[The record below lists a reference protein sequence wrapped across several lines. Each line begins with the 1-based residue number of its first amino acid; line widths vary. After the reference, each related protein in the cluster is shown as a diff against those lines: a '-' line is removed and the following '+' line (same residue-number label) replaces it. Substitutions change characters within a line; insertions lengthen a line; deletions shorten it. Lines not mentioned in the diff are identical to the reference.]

1 MSITQC
7 LLLVGTV
14 MENITLEI
22 AQKKSGMDNK
32 KGLENNLMIFISACY
47 TTARVMLGYII

>member
-14 MENITLEI
+14 MENITIEI
-22 AQKKSGMDNK
+22 AQKKSGMDN
-32 KGLENNLMIFISACY
+32 
-47 TTARVMLGYII
+47 